1 MILLLLLTINV
12 IFNASLG
19 ISKVFP
25 LLQASS
31 ILVIIITTMIL
42 LLTINIIVK
51 GWCWKSLLGGGALYG
66 PADWNG
72 SLSGQEVRLS
82 QDYNFIFIIFSIII
96 FMATNILVV
105 AGVIV
110 NQYGYLA
117 MDFYLAKRRDYHKD
131 NRCLATYSP
140 RATTTDQPTNR
151 APNEP
156 ARPGP
161 K

>member
-1 MILLLLLTINV
+1 MTVATVLGVEGGGGILMTILLLTINI

-110 NQYGYLA
+110 NHYGYLA
-117 MDFYLAKRRDYHKD
+117 MGFYLAKR
-131 NRCLATYSP
+131 
-140 RATTTDQPTNR
+140 
-151 APNEP
+151 
-156 ARPGP
+156 
-161 K
+161 

>member
-1 MILLLLLTINV
+1 MTDIKLCQFSKVVFDNGFKNKVDQYIELTVATVLGGGGILMILLLLLTINV

-82 QDYNFIFIIFSIII
+82 QD
-96 FMATNILVV
+96 
-105 AGVIV
+105 
-110 NQYGYLA
+110 
-117 MDFYLAKRRDYHKD
+117 
-131 NRCLATYSP
+131 
-140 RATTTDQPTNR
+140 
-151 APNEP
+151 
-156 ARPGP
+156 
-161 K
+161 